1 MDAWTLTMD
10 AFGSMTL
17 VDADATQVWASDSDE
32 DYQEQFDQL
41 VEFDEVEDVLGYL
54 EFEAEV
60 LPEGVDVEVV
70 QLYADGTEDS
80 VMFTADDEE

>member
-1 MDAWTLTMD
+1 MD